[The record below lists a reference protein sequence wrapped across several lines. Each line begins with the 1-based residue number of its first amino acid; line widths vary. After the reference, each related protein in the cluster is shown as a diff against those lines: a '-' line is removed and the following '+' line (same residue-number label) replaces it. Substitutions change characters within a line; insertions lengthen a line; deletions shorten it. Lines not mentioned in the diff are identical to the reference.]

1 MLRNVAQIYLTLVY
15 DTLNTRFYFRVAHKK
30 TNTRVARVANSN
42 VSDLSSILYH
52 FKAHINVHFTLKV
65 KLTFLVANLLTIVN
79 AKS

>member
-15 DTLNTRFYFRVAHKK
+15 DTL
-30 TNTRVARVANSN
+30 NTRVARVANSN

-65 KLTFLVANLLTIVN
+65 KLTFLVANSLTIVN